1 MPDEP
6 LQTFES
12 GEQAFLLAK
21 AIVDTVREPLLVLDV
36 DLRIVVASRSF
47 YRTFEMTRPAT
58 QAHKIYDLDHGL
70 WDIPELRLLLEK
82 IVPEHE
88 AMGGLRGQ
96 ARLPEDRASHDAA
109 QCPKGLLRRQWPN
122 DHFARFRGYDR
133 APKERARPAKAAG
146 AEGDAAHRVEPPRG
160 QLASDYCQH
169 SSYEGSVRRIGRNPA
184 ASPGRPPT
192 CHVGRVRAE
201 APASLSEWGANSGW
215 TVSFQALRN
224 PGELDDRRQPADL
237 NRGCG

>member
-58 QAHKIYDLDHGL
+58 QGHKIYDLDHGL

-82 IVPEHE
+82 IVPEHGS
-88 AMGGLRGQ
+88 AV
-96 ARLPEDRASHDAA
+96 
-109 QCPKGLLRRQWPN
+109 
-122 DHFARFRGYDR
+122 
-133 APKERARPAKAAG
+133 AAG
-146 AEGDAAHRVEPPRG
+146 GVDW
-160 QLASDYCQH
+160 D
-169 SSYEGSVRRIGRNPA
+169 
-184 ASPGRPPT
+184 
-192 CHVGRVRAE
+192 
-201 APASLSEWGANSGW
+201 
-215 TVSFQALRN
+215 N
-224 PGELDDRRQPADL
+224 PGQGRADRWNEPQDAPERVHRF
-237 NRGCG
+237 NER